1 MGDQIKENEA
11 GASSAP
17 QPDAATGSPTP
28 ETAPPPEPVAT
39 QEAATAADLALQLAQ
54 AEAEIARL
62 DDLYRRALAE
72 TENVRRRAAR
82 EVADAAKYAI
92 SGFARDILSVADNLR
107 RAIDSVSAEARS
119 NDKAL
124 DAVIAGVEMTEKALL
139 GVFERNGVRPIEAQ
153 GQRFDPHIHE
163 AMFEIPD
170 PTVPHGTVLQV
181 VEQGY
186 MIGDRPL
193 RAARVGISK
202 GGPKTEP
209 RDVAEGQA
217 PTGDGVVPFPGK
229 DAQTAYGQPG
239 DRAGAKVDERH

>member
-1 MGDQIKENEA
+1 
-11 GASSAP
+11 
-17 QPDAATGSPTP
+17 
-28 ETAPPPEPVAT
+28 
-39 QEAATAADLALQLAQ
+39 
-54 AEAEIARL
+54 
-62 DDLYRRALAE
+62 
-72 TENVRRRAAR
+72 
-82 EVADAAKYAI
+82 VADAAKYAI